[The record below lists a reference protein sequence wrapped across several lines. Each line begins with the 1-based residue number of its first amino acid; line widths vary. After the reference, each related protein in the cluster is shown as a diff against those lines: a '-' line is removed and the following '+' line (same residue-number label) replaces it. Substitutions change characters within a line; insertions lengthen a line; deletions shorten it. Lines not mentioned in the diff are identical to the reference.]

1 MSEWREYRELEEIE
15 RGERTIEQAIRIL
28 AKQFKDFG
36 AKLDTLIEV
45 LVPPAATG
53 FTFQNTG
60 DTMPTNFTVTPGQP
74 FQVTASTI
82 PTGGALQAGAIPV
95 WTVDD
100 ASVVLTPDA
109 TGLVV
114 NGTTVATDTAPSFNL
129 TLTGINSAGAT
140 ISNTQNM
147 AFTAAPPVPAT
158 GFAFVQNS

>member
-1 MSEWREYRELEEIE
+1 
-15 RGERTIEQAIRIL
+15 
-28 AKQFKDFG
+28 
-36 AKLDTLIEV
+36 
-45 LVPPAATG
+45 
-53 FTFQNTG
+53 
-60 DTMPTNFTVTPGQP
+60 MPTNFTVTPGQP

-114 NGTTVATDTAPSFNL
+114 NGTTVVTDAAPSFNL
-129 TLTGINSAGAT
+129 TLTGINSVGAT

-147 AFTAAPPVPAT
+147 AFTAAPPSPAT
-158 GFAFVQNS
+158 GFSFVQNS